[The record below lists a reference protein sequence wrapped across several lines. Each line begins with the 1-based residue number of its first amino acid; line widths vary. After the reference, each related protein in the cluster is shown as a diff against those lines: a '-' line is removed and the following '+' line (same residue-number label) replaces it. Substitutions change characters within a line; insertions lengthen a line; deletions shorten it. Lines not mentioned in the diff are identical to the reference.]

1 LSWSCGV
8 AVDIF
13 LPSFA
18 RLGAV
23 PAYRKMGKGMTYDT
37 KR

>member
-13 LPSFA
+13 LPSSA
-18 RLGAV
+18 R
-23 PAYRKMGKGMTYDT
+23 PACDYQPTENVAKV
-37 KR
+37 